1 MANIICFFSVFF
13 LFFFNIFVFFFQY
26 ICFFFNIFVF
36 FLFFLVIHCPPGPFV
51 ARRGLFS
58 TFLRLFH
65 DFLSFFWLFCDFLTF
80 FVFFSYHFHYFL
92 TFFFQLSYLKMAT
105 NHNKDLPTLRTYKS
119 IIHESLCPCR
129 FGHANSHAP
138 ILQTQML
145 HMRVD
150 TRDFIYRYI
159 CVRV

>member
-1 MANIICFFSVFF
+1 MAIYGQYYLFFFRFFSV
-13 LFFFNIFVFFFQY
+13 FFQY

-58 TFLRLFH
+58 TFLRLFQ

-105 NHNKDLPTLRTYKS
+105 NHNKDLPRSGETDLVAKHNAKLKKTINFDPARRLSGLHIWRIRNHIWS
-119 IIHESLCPCR
+119 I
-129 FGHANSHAP
+129 
-138 ILQTQML
+138 
-145 HMRVD
+145 
-150 TRDFIYRYI
+150 
-159 CVRV
+159 